1 MVILSIGVSLCGL
14 SMGLFSVFSFY
25 GSSNGLFSDGLTL

>member
-25 GSSNGLFSDGLTL
+25 GSSMGSTL